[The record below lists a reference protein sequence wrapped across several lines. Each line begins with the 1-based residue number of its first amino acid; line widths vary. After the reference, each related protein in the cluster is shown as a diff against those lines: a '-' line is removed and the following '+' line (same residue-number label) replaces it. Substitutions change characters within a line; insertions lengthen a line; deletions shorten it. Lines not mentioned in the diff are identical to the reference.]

1 MKTQKHLFIFLI
13 IMIVLNACSIEK
25 KHASFGYHIEWRN
38 NKFTDGNKTIAQK
51 SKLKVAKEK
60 AVITLNEKDLI
71 LDIKS
76 NSKSTN
82 QESKTEILIDSNE
95 NLKYNLQDKTRII
108 NIKQLSIIEKSYD
121 LVSKKIPLPKQSKL
135 EMPYFILWACI
146 ALGLSLLFLLIA
158 FLAPSYE
165 DLALFGLLSFLLFF
179 LCIALIAFYLLE
191 LLLKSIK
198 KKYRKKDANQ
208 FNHLKPKSH

>member
-1 MKTQKHLFIFLI
+1 MMNTQKLYLILFT
-13 IMIVLNACSIEK
+13 IMIVNACSIEK
-25 KHASFGYHIEWRN
+25 KHASFGYHIEWRS
-38 NKFTDGNKTIAQK
+38 NKFLEGNKVIAQK
-51 SKLKVAKEK
+51 TKPKVVNEK

-71 LDIKS
+71 LEIKS

-95 NLKYNLQDKTRII
+95 NLKYNLQDKTR
-108 NIKQLSIIEKSYD
+108 NISIKKLSIIKKSYD
-121 LVSKKIPLPKQSKL
+121 FVSKKIPLPKQRKL

-146 ALGLSLLFLLIA
+146 AFGLSLLFLLIA

-165 DLALFGLLSFLLFF
+165 DLALFGIFSFLLFF

-191 LLLKSIK
+191 LLLKSIR
-198 KKYRKKDANQ
+198 KKYRKKDGNQ
-208 FNHLKPKSH
+208 FKQLTPKSH